1 MIAMTAEE
9 RDIFLRDYFAQ
20 LERWRELDLALAEDM
35 YGPGGPEMDDLQ
47 QQLAQMRDSYAQRLP
62 SWPLARCPFSGQ
74 VLQQS
79 IDIYG
84 LDGLWWNYD
93 APVRPWED
101 LPATYLALDGAVS
114 LGQPIAPAPFLC
126 KPGAGVPGVLPRLL
140 NTAGIKAVISTV
152 PIGPHQGYPI
162 AYFGVDVPA
171 GLERVNTWGTGQY
184 RFVDQHNMLRW
195 GESMISLSDYDFDL
209 GPWIER
215 GQLLWIPPGDPTAT
229 LHSGTEGCPYLGL
242 DGCRA
247 LQRIERGRVWAGETY

>member
-9 RDIFLRDYFAQ
+9 RDILLRDYFAR

-35 YGPGGPEMDDLQ
+35 NGPGGPEMDDLQ

-140 NTAGIKAVISTV
+140 NTAGMKAVISTV
-152 PIGPHQGYPI
+152 PVGPHQGYPI

-215 GQLLWIPPGDPTAT
+215 GQLLWIPPGDPSAT
-229 LHSGTEGCPYLGL
+229 LRSGTEGCPYLGL